1 MGILG
6 LGLLLIYSTAHQGEV
21 MLVRR
26 YGKKHGAG
34 GMLFNGVICLFAM
47 IFFVLTDRDGFHFER
62 GLWIYG
68 IANAVLYAAGFY
80 FAYVAY
86 ASGNY
91 FLTSTITSMQ
101 FIVPIIY
108 GLVFLKEPSNVLTYF
123 SLAFSLGSV
132 ALMIYARWQKMEKSD
147 DHKGMSAK
155 WLIATLITLFSN
167 GFISVVAKM
176 QQTAFN
182 KLHSNEYMI
191 ITLAGASLSLL
202 IMANVLEKDTMK
214 KTLKYGFTYGMGA
227 GMLNGLKNAL
237 NLATIALVPLS
248 MLTPMKKGIGIV
260 FTFLVSYFLYKERY
274 TKLQYLSILLSIIA
288 IVLMQLS

>member
-1 MGILG
+1 MGLLG

-47 IFFVLTDRDGFHFER
+47 IFFILTDRDGFCFAR

-101 FIVPIIY
+101 FVVPIVY
-108 GLVFLKEPSNVLTYF
+108 GLVFLQEQSNALTYL

-132 ALMIYARWQKMEKSD
+132 ALMIYARWEKTEKSD
-147 DHKGMSAK
+147 DNKGISAK

-167 GFISVVAKM
+167 GFISIVAKM
-176 QQTAFN
+176 QQTVFD
-182 KLHSNEYMI
+182 KLYSNEYMI
-191 ITLAGASLSLL
+191 ITLAGASVSLL
-202 IMANVLEKDTMK
+202 IMAIVLEKDGMK
-214 KTLKYGFTYGMGA
+214 KILRYGFTYGMGA
-227 GMLNGLKNAL
+227 GLLNGLKNAI
-237 NLATIALVPLS
+237 NLAIIALVPLS
-248 MLTPMKKGIGIV
+248 VLTPMKKGMGIV

-274 TKLQYLSILLSIIA
+274 TKLQYLSIVLSIIA

>member
-1 MGILG
+1 MGLLG

-47 IFFVLTDRDGFHFER
+47 IFFILTDRDGFCFAR

-101 FIVPIIY
+101 FIVPIVY
-108 GLVFLKEPSNVLTYF
+108 GLVFLQEQSNALTYL

-132 ALMIYARWQKMEKSD
+132 ALMIYARWEKTEKSD
-147 DHKGMSAK
+147 DNKGISAK

-167 GFISVVAKM
+167 GFISIVAKM
-176 QQTAFN
+176 QQTAFD
-182 KLHSNEYMI
+182 KLYSNEYMI
-191 ITLAGASLSLL
+191 ITLAGASVSLL
-202 IMANVLEKDTMK
+202 IMAIVLEKDGMK
-214 KTLKYGFTYGMGA
+214 KTLRYGFTYGMGA
-227 GMLNGLKNAL
+227 GLLNGLKNAI
-237 NLATIALVPLS
+237 NLAIIALVPLS
-248 MLTPMKKGIGIV
+248 VLTPMKKGMGIV

-274 TKLQYLSILLSIIA
+274 TKLQYLSIVLSIIA

>member
-1 MGILG
+1 MGVLG

-47 IFFVLTDRDGFHFER
+47 ISFILTDRDGFHFAP

-101 FIVPIIY
+101 FIVPIVY
-108 GLVFLKEPSNVLTYF
+108 GLVFLKEQSNALTYL

-132 ALMIYARWQKMEKSD
+132 ALMIYARWEKTEKSD
-147 DHKGMSAK
+147 NNKGISAK

-167 GFISVVAKM
+167 GFISIVAKM
-176 QQTAFN
+176 QQTAFD
-182 KLHSNEYMI
+182 KLYSNEYMI
-191 ITLAGASLSLL
+191 ITLAGASLSLFV
-202 IMANVLEKDTMK
+202 MAVVLEKDSIK
-214 KTLKYGFTYGMGA
+214 KTLRFGVTYGMGA
-227 GMLNGLKNAL
+227 GLLNGLKNAI
-237 NLATIALVPLS
+237 NLAIIALVPLS
-248 MLTPMKKGIGIV
+248 VLTPMKKGMGIV

-274 TKLQYLSILLSIIA
+274 TKLQYLSIVLSIIA